1 MTAMPTVLLADDES
15 SFRSLFEIW
24 LRGAGFD
31 VLLAADG
38 IDALASIAV
47 DGLPD
52 AVVLDV
58 RMPRLDGVELCRV
71 LRRIR
76 PLLPVVL
83 VSAEDD
89 LAALGR
95 AAGASAVL
103 AKPSSQAEL
112 CGVLRGLVAVHPA
125 DVYAA

>member
-1 MTAMPTVLLADDES
+1 MATILIADDEP
-15 SFRSLFEIW
+15 SFRSLFEIY
-24 LRGAGFD
+24 LRGGGFD
-31 VLLAADG
+31 VRQASDG
-38 IDALASIAV
+38 IDALASIAL

-58 RMPRLDGVELCRV
+58 NMPRLDGLELCRV
-71 LRRIR
+71 LRRVR

-83 VSAEDD
+83 VSAEAE

-95 AAGASAVL
+95 SAGASAVL
-103 AKPSSQAEL
+103 AKPSSQNEL
-112 CGVLRGLVAVHPA
+112 CGVLRVLIARSAA

>member
-1 MTAMPTVLLADDES
+1 MPRILLADDEP

-31 VLLAADG
+31 VVLAVDG
-38 IDALASIAV
+38 IDALASIALE
-47 DGLPD
+47 GLPD

-58 RMPRLDGVELCRV
+58 NMPRLDGVELCRV

-76 PLLPVVL
+76 PLLPVVH
-83 VSAEDD
+83 VSAEYD

-95 AAGASAVL
+95 AAGANAVL
-103 AKPSSQAEL
+103 VKPSSQSEL
-112 CGVLRGLVAVHPA
+112 CGVLRGLVAAHPA

>member
-1 MTAMPTVLLADDES
+1 MVAMPRILLADDEP

-24 LRGAGFD
+24 LRAGGFD
-31 VLLAADG
+31 VVLAADG

-58 RMPRLDGVELCRV
+58 NMPRLDGVELCRG

-83 VSAEDD
+83 VSAEYDV
-89 LAALGR
+89 AALGR
-95 AAGASAVL
+95 AAGASAALV
-103 AKPSSQAEL
+103 KPSSQAEL
-112 CGVLRGLVAVHPA
+112 CGVLRGLVAAHPA